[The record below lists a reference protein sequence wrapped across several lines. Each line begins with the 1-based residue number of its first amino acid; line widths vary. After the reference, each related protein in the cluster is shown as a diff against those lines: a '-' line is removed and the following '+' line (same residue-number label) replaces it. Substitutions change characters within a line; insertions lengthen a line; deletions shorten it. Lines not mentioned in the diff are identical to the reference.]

1 MQTYRVTY
9 LLPRIET
16 AGAVAEPGLPGQ
28 YRHQNLVA
36 ARREADVI
44 AEVRDRGGV
53 PLGITLV
60 KPRRMQL
67 WRRDQASQRERL
79 LQSMVLSVQSGI
91 SATRALQRALEGGA
105 VPDEEVADAAL
116 TVLRAGGGFG
126 DGIRALGMFDESTVA
141 ILESGERTGRMA
153 DSLQAALEHFQKRA
167 NGTKAMVGAVSW
179 TVFDLVFAA
188 VSIISLRF
196 GMLPSV
202 AESGIKG
209 SDPLAKEKFLR
220 ALDWAFIVNDALMIL
235 SILLLLATGLLAW
248 GHFSHNE
255 ALHRRADRILRK
267 VPSLGA
273 ALEHN
278 AISASF
284 TVAAAMLKGGVGFP
298 HAAEVATRATRLE
311 PVQRIWRQ
319 AHTRVSNGLSV
330 VMALRTPML
339 STSETLLVAAH
350 TTQKQLS
357 RVLGD
362 IATQRDAFSMS
373 ASKRFAVFM
382 FIGSL
387 AYSGAAVL
395 LTLWVVYLQNQQMM
409 TNMQAAG

>member
-16 AGAVAEPGLPGQ
+16 AGAVAEPGLPGL

-36 ARREADVI
+36 ARREADAI
-44 AEVRDRGGV
+44 SEVRNRGGV
-53 PLGITLV
+53 PLTVKLV
-60 KPRRMQL
+60 QPRRVQL
-67 WRRDQASQRERL
+67 WRRDQSAQRESL

-91 SATRALQRALEGGA
+91 SASRALQRALEGGA
-105 VPDEEVADAAL
+105 VSDEEITDTAL

-126 DGIRALGMFDESTVA
+126 DGVRALGLFDDSTIA

-167 NGTKAMVGAVSW
+167 AGAKAMVGAVSW

-188 VSIISLRF
+188 VSIIGLRF
-196 GMLPSV
+196 QLLPSV
-202 AESGIKG
+202 AEAGIKG
-209 SDPLAKEKFLR
+209 TDPIAKEKFLR
-220 ALDWAFIVNDALMIL
+220 ALDWAFLVNDVLMVL
-235 SILLLLATGLLAW
+235 SVVLLVMTAVLAW

-255 ALHRRADRILRK
+255 SLHRRADRFLRR
-267 VPSLGA
+267 VPALGG

-278 AISASF
+278 AVSASF
-284 TVAAAMLKGGVGFP
+284 TVAAAMLKGGVGFS
-298 HAAEVATRATRLE
+298 HAAEVAARATRLE
-311 PVQRIWRQ
+311 AVQLMWRQ
-319 AHTRVSNGLSV
+319 AHTRVSNGLSA
-330 VMALRTPML
+330 VMALRTPL
-339 STSETLLVAAH
+339 LNTSESLLVSAH
-350 TTQKQLS
+350 TTQKQLA

-362 IATQRDAFSMS
+362 IATQRDVLAMS
-373 ASKRFAVFM
+373 ASKRFAVVM

-409 TNMQAAG
+409 TNMQTGG